1 MVSRRGFIAA
11 GLGTVGVI
19 AAGGGLMRATESG
32 VFSAGDGAAFEAW
45 EAPLDSVEGTAA
57 AGVLAA
63 SSHNT
68 QPWSF
73 RISEDGIDVLGDTD
87 RLMGLADAR
96 LRELHISLGC
106 ALENM
111 SVAAAAQGLIANVEY
126 VQRTADHFARVTFAE
141 GEPDPQTAVLAE
153 QIPLRRT
160 NRGAYDIER
169 GVGPAE
175 LDALGGE
182 RLDALD
188 VQWLTS
194 ADDRAWFGDMVV
206 RATEEHVADVDVQ
219 RDSHAWYRMTRQ
231 EVDEYRDGIT
241 VDGAAA
247 GVVGTTFL
255 KLFPPT
261 PDQFDEQWVKVTRD
275 THCATAPAYGLIVA
289 PSAGDHRAWVQV
301 GRVYQRMH
309 LKATALGLAMHPLS
323 QPLTIRD
330 RDLAR
335 GERNGYANALEE
347 RAGGGEV
354 VLAFRVGYPLV
365 AVTPSPRR
373 PLDVVVA

>member
-11 GLGTVGVI
+11 GLGTVGLI
-19 AAGGGLMRATESG
+19 AVGGGLIKAAENG
-32 VFSAGDGAAFEAW
+32 VFSVGEGAAFEAW
-45 EAPLDSVEGTAA
+45 NAPLDGIEGTAA
-57 AGVLAA
+57 AAVLAA

-73 RISEDGIDVLGDTD
+73 RVREDGIDVLGDMS

-106 ALENM
+106 ALENIA
-111 SVAAAAQGLIANVEY
+111 VAAAAQGLVANVEY
-126 VQRTADHFARVTFAE
+126 IWRTKDHFARVTFVE
-141 GEPDPQTAVLAE
+141 GETDPQLASLAE

-160 NRGAYDIER
+160 NRGAYDTER
-169 GVGPAE
+169 GIGAAE
-175 LDALGGE
+175 LKALGDGLPGE
-182 RLDALD
+182 LDL
-188 VQWLTS
+188 QWLIS
-194 ADDRAWFGDMVV
+194 ADDRAWFGDLVV
-206 RATEEHVADVDVQ
+206 QATEEHVADVDVQ

-261 PDQFDEQWVKVTRD
+261 PDRFDEQWSKVTSD
-275 THCATAPAYGLIVA
+275 IHCATAPAYGFIVA
-289 PSAGDHRAWVQV
+289 PSVDDHRAWVQT
-301 GRVYQRMH
+301 GRVYQRMN
-309 LKATALGLAMHPLS
+309 LTATALGIAMHPLS

-330 RDLAR
+330 RDLAQ
-335 GERNGYANALEE
+335 GGRNEYANTLEE
-347 RAGGGEV
+347 WAAGEV

-365 AVTPSPRR
+365 DVTASPRR
-373 PLDVVVA
+373 PLDAALA

>member
-19 AAGGGLMRATESG
+19 AVGGGLMKAVDNG
-32 VFSAGDGAAFEAW
+32 VFSVGDGVAFEAW
-45 EAPLDSVEGTAA
+45 DAPLDGIEGIAA
-57 AGVLAA
+57 AAVLAA

-73 RISEDGIDVLGDTD
+73 RIREDGIDVMGDTS

-106 ALENM
+106 ALENIA
-111 SVAAAAQGLIANVEY
+111 VAAAAQGLVSSVEY
-126 VQRTADHFARVTFAE
+126 VRRTDDHFARVTFAK
-141 GEPDPQTAVLAE
+141 GEVDPQLTTLAE

-169 GVGPAE
+169 GLTAAE
-175 LDALGGE
+175 LESLGSGFPGGLE
-182 RLDALD
+182 LQR
-188 VQWLTS
+188 LTS
-194 ADDRAWFGDMVV
+194 ADDRAWFGDLVV
-206 RATEEHVADVDVQ
+206 QATGEHIADVDLQ

-261 PDQFDEQWVKVTRD
+261 PDQFDGQWAKVTSE
-275 THCATAPAYGLIVA
+275 THCATAPAYGLIIA
-289 PSAGDHRAWVQV
+289 PSTDDHRAWVET
-301 GRVYQRMH
+301 GRAYQRMH
-309 LKATALGLAMHPLS
+309 LTATALKIAMHPLS

-335 GERNGYANALEE
+335 GECNTYADALEQ
-347 RAGGGEV
+347 RAGGEV

-365 AVTPSPRR
+365 DVTASPRR
-373 PLDVVVA
+373 PLGATLS